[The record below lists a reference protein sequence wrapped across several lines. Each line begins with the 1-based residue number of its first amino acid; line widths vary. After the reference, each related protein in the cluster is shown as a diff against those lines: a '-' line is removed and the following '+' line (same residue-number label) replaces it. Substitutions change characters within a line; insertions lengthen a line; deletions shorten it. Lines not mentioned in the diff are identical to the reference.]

1 MDDEVKKI
9 FTEQTWFV
17 ATMGDEPNVVPIG
30 FKMVED
36 DGTMVIADVAMK
48 TTKKNLM
55 ENGLIAVTV
64 CDPETKKAYMAK
76 GKATFFEEGE
86 LVDGL
91 NKFAEEQG
99 FPFRAKGALTFK
111 PVAVLAKHPGP
122 ENDQE
127 IEWI

>member
-17 ATMGDEPNVVPIG
+17 ATVGDDANVVPIG
-30 FKMVED
+30 FKMVQD
-36 DGTMVIADVAMK
+36 DGTMVIADVAMN

-55 ENGLIAVTV
+55 DNGKIAVTV

-76 GKATFFEEGE
+76 GTATFFEEGE
-86 LVDGL
+86 LVDIL
-91 NKFAEEQG
+91 NKVAEEKDL
-99 FPFRAKGALTFK
+99 PFRAKGAAMFK
-111 PVAVLAKHPGP
+111 PTAVLAKHPGP
-122 ENDQE
+122 ENNTE

>member
-1 MDDEVKKI
+1 MDEEVKKI

-17 ATMGDEPNVVPIG
+17 ATMGDFPNVVPIG
-30 FKMVED
+30 FKKVED

-48 TTKKNLM
+48 TTKENLM
-55 ENGLIAVTV
+55 NNGLIAVTV

-86 LVDGL
+86 LVDAL
-91 NKFAEEQG
+91 NEFAEAQG

-111 PVAVLAKHPGP
+111 PCEVLAKHPGP